1 MRIVFMGT
9 PEFAVPSL
17 ELLLR
22 KGHKIVGVL
31 TAPDRPSGRGQELA
45 ETAVKKFA
53 VSQDLYVLQPE
64 KLKDPAFLETL
75 KSLDAELQ
83 VVVAFRMLP
92 QQVWAMPP
100 KGTINLHGSLLPQYR
115 GAAPINRAIMNG
127 EAETGVTTFF
137 LNENIDTGNILS
149 QKLLDIGP
157 SETAGELHDRMMLTG
172 ADLVLETVD
181 AILTGHYTETTQPQV
196 PPADLKTAPKLLKE
210 DTLINWD
217 QEARV
222 IFNHIRGLSPY
233 PSAYTYLQEKQLKIY
248 KASFPGSDSTKDDAK
263 PGTFDSDG
271 KTFLRVRASD
281 RWLDLQEI
289 QLESKKKMQVVDFLK
304 GYRF

>member
-22 KGHKIVGVL
+22 KGHEIVGVL

-53 VSQDLYVLQPE
+53 FSQNLYVLQPE
-64 KLKDPAFLETL
+64 KLKDPVFLETL

-92 QQVWAMPP
+92 HQVWAMPP

-127 EAETGVTTFF
+127 ETETGVTTFF
-137 LNENIDTGNILS
+137 LNENIDTGNILF
-149 QKLLDIGP
+149 QKRLGIGP
-157 SETAGELHDRMMLTG
+157 SETAGELHDRMMLIG

-181 AILTGHYTETTQPQV
+181 AISMGHYTEITQPQV
-196 PPADLKTAPKLLKE
+196 PPADLRIAPKLFKE
-210 DTLINWD
+210 DGLINWD

-248 KASFPGSDSTKDDAK
+248 KTSFPNQDPTKVDVK
-263 PGTFDSDG
+263 PGTFASDG
-271 KTFLRVRASD
+271 KTFLRVSAGD
-281 RWLDLQEI
+281 GWLDLQEI